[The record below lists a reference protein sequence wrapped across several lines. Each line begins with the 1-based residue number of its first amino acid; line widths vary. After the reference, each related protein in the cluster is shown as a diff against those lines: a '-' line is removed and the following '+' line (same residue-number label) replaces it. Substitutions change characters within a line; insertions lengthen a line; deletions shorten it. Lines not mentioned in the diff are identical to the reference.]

1 MKKKLTK
8 EQTSDKEKYSQ
19 YKEETQEFMENVE
32 KFLVKKYD
40 KLQPEWQGQ
49 LNILATNYD
58 MFLEAK
64 RVIKHDGLS
73 VLNRFGGVE
82 KHPLVNVMK
91 DCNIQIIKL
100 CQNFG
105 LNPYS
110 KARIKDGTEGAEEAQ
125 IISDL
130 LG

>member
-1 MKKKLTK
+1 MKKKVTEEK
-8 EQTSDKEKYSQ
+8 TSNKEKYSQ

-40 KLQPEWQGQ
+40 KINPEWQAQ
-49 LNILATNYD
+49 LDILATNYD

-64 RVIKHDGLS
+64 RVIQHDGLS
-73 VLNRFGGVE
+73 ILNRFGGVE

-91 DCNIQIIKL
+91 DCNIQIIKI

-105 LNPYS
+105 LNPYAKS
-110 KARIKDGTEGAEEAQ
+110 RIKDGSGDNEEAE
-125 IISDL
+125 IISNL